1 MQAAF
6 KVFRATSADVRAI
19 TELTQ
24 RSPAAAHWTEEQYSA
39 AIQAADEPFDRV
51 MLVAREVSDQ
61 ETSPVLGFVVA
72 RHLPPE
78 WELENIV
85 VSPASQRQGIG
96 RRLLRSLLERALETT
111 SEAIF
116 LEVRASNRAAQ
127 SLYESVGFCQT
138 GRRRLYY
145 SNPSEDAI
153 LYRLT
158 LGDSGLRE
166 GTTHRG

>member
-1 MQAAF
+1 MKAACE
-6 KVFRATSADVRAI
+6 VRRATSADVPAI
-19 TELTQ
+19 TELTHK
-24 RSPAAAHWTEEQYSA
+24 SSTAAHWTEGQYAA
-39 AIQAADEPFDRV
+39 AIQPADGPFDRLV
-51 MLVAREVSDQ
+51 LVAREVSDQ

-72 RHLPPE
+72 RHLRPE

-96 RRLLRSLLERALETT
+96 RRLLRSLLARAIETA

-116 LEVRASNRAAQ
+116 LEVRASNEAAR
-127 SLYESVGFCQT
+127 SLYQSAGFCQT
-138 GRRRLYY
+138 GLRRFYY

-158 LGDSGLRE
+158 LADSGLRE
-166 GTTHRG
+166 GRSARG

>member
-1 MQAAF
+1 MKAAF
-6 KVFRATSADVRAI
+6 EVFRATSADVRAI

-24 RSPAAAHWTEEQYSA
+24 KSPAAAHWTEEQYSA
-39 AIQAADEPFDRV
+39 AIQAADELFARV

-96 RRLLRSLLERALETT
+96 RRLLRSLLSRALETA

-116 LEVRASNRAAQ
+116 LEVRASNRAAR
-127 SLYESVGFCQT
+127 SLYESVGFSQT
-138 GRRRLYY
+138 GRRTFYY

-158 LGDSGLRE
+158 VSDSGLRE
-166 GTTHRG
+166 GTTPRG